1 MEKYPLTLL
10 TETNRDSAVV
20 WRLIES
26 GLRESC
32 VLRAEGRE
40 IEALIILQK
49 QLPALIREWSAG
61 CDRSTESC
69 RSALRD
75 LFTKAQAQVAAAVL
89 TRRLVLSSLP
99 TDRPLRGTRPGV
111 QLIQRIP
118 LTDIN
123 GMLDALHDAECA
135 EISRG
140 RFSMSSTVT
149 PFLGAA

>member
-49 QLPALIREWSAG
+49 
-61 CDRSTESC
+61 
-69 RSALRD
+69 
-75 LFTKAQAQVAAAVL
+75 
-89 TRRLVLSSLP
+89 
-99 TDRPLRGTRPGV
+99 
-111 QLIQRIP
+111 
-118 LTDIN
+118 
-123 GMLDALHDAECA
+123 
-135 EISRG
+135 
-140 RFSMSSTVT
+140 
-149 PFLGAA
+149 

>member
-1 MEKYPLTLL
+1 M
-10 TETNRDSAVV
+10 
-20 WRLIES
+20 
-26 GLRESC
+26 
-32 VLRAEGRE
+32 
-40 IEALIILQK
+40 
-49 QLPALIREWSAG
+49 
-61 CDRSTESC
+61 
-69 RSALRD
+69 RD